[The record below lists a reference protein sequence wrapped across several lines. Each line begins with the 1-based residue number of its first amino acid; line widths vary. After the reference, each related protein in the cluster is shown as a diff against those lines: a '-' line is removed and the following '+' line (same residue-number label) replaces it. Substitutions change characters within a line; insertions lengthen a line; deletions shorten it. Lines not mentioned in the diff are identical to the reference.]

1 MKKAIGAV
9 TLLLTAGMYAYGA
22 AGNVATA
29 SIKQEKSLQ
38 KEEQSAEV
46 VAEQDVEIPSQTG
59 IWIDLGANFI
69 WVRGYKKTYTIDCLL
84 PNLLGGISIRYQR
97 SGFIMYTT
105 IFSYGYMHNREYA
118 NNNKGIK
125 AWQKTNQLCKA
136 SHIALGYQHK
146 RHGFLVYF
154 KLQPTSATSA
164 IGLEYSYLLG
174 NSILIQTRCGYT
186 IMPRSNLKLHGVD
199 ASINFA
205 YKIL

>member
-69 WVRGYKKTYTIDCLL
+69 WMRGYNKSHTIDCLL

-97 SGFIMYTT
+97 SGFIMYT
-105 IFSYGYMHNREYA
+105 IFSYGYVHNRVYS
-118 NNNKGIK
+118 NNNKGTK
-125 AWQKTNQLCKA
+125 ALQKTNQLCQA

-186 IMPRSNLKLHGVD
+186 IMPVPNLKCHGVD